1 MQKVATKPN
10 QQFTLT
16 VNPVVL
22 QAPPADETPSPAEDR
37 LPAVTATPM
46 TKRIEIRDMVVKDI
60 HSGRA
65 PII

>member
-1 MQKVATKPN
+1 VQKFATKSN
-10 QQFTLT
+10 QQVTLL

-22 QAPPADETPSPAEDR
+22 PRLPADETPSPAEDR

-46 TKRIEIRDMVVKDI
+46 TKRIEIKDMAGKDI
-60 HSGRA
+60 HSGKA